1 MAPSRRPLRVGVIGV
16 GYVGALHA
24 QVYAKLPGVKLVA
37 VCDTNQ
43 SRALEIANPLHC
55 KALTDVKQMISEVD
69 AVSLAVPTSLHHRV
83 GKILLKAGIPVLIEK
98 PIAVSVAEAD
108 DLLAAASASGALI
121 QVGHIERFNAA
132 VKTAQEFLTHPR
144 FIEAHRLSP
153 YPNRGTDVSVVLDL
167 MIHDLDMVLSLI
179 KAQPVQI
186 DAIGVPVI
194 SRSEDIANA
203 RLVFANGCV
212 ANLTASRVSNERTRR
227 IRLFQEDCYLSVDYQ
242 HQTVDL
248 ASVSPAPRRP
258 GREKI
263 GPVITRKTLKVTRR
277 PPLDEELSAF
287 VKAVRTR
294 GTPLP
299 PARGF
304 SGRAGVSGEE
314 AREALVLALAIEDAM
329 RQTRVTSDQWR
340 VTSKKR

>member
-1 MAPSRRPLRVGVIGV
+1 MAPSKRPLRVGVIGV

-24 QVYAKLPGVKLVA
+24 QVYSKLPGVKLAA
-37 VCDTNQ
+37 VCDTNLA
-43 SRALEIANPLHC
+43 RAQEIAKPLHC
-55 KALTDVKQMISEVD
+55 KALSDIKAIIKEVD
-69 AVSLAVPTSLHHRV
+69 AVSLAVPTSLHHRI
-83 GKILLKAGIPVLIEK
+83 GKVLLDAGIPVLIEK
-98 PIAVSVAEAD
+98 PITVTVAEAD
-108 DLLAAASASGALI
+108 DLLAASSASGAMI

-153 YPNRGTDVSVVLDL
+153 YPNRGTDVSVVLDV

-179 KAQPVQI
+179 KAQPVKI

-194 SRSEDIANA
+194 SPSVDIANA

-212 ANLTASRVSNERTRR
+212 ANLTASRVSDERTRR

-248 ASVSPAPRRP
+248 ARKVGKTIA
-258 GREKI
+258 
-263 GPVITRKTLKVTRR
+263 RKTLKVKRR
-277 PPLDEELSAF
+277 APLDEELGAF

-299 PARGF
+299 PAPGF

-314 AREALVLALAIEDAM
+314 AREALVLALAIEEAM
-329 RQTRVTSDQWR
+329 RRPR
-340 VTSKKR
+340 LAHAAP